1 MSASLLDNEALLRL
15 SVFLGMLGVMAL
27 WEAARPRRARTLPRW
42 LRWSNTLALA
52 ALGTLL
58 VRLLLPV
65 LAVGLAVWAEA
76 EGWGLLNILAVPGWL
91 AIIASLLLLDLIIY
105 AQHRVFHAVPALWR
119 LHRVHHADT
128 DLDVVTGLR
137 FHPLEIFLS
146 MGIKLAAVAAL
157 GAPPVAVL
165 LFEVILNACALFN
178 HANLRLPASVDR
190 TVRWVLVTPDMHR
203 VHHSTRREETDSN
216 FGFSLSWWDRLLG
229 TYRAQPVAGHEAMT
243 LGQDRF
249 RAPRDQWLDRL
260 LLQPWRG
267 PDAAP
272 APAPAPASALETV
285 KPADAAARHR

>member
-1 MSASLLDNEALLRL
+1 MIPPLLEHESLLRL

-27 WEAARPRRARTLPRW
+27 CEAARPRRARTLPRW

-52 ALGTLL
+52 ALDTLL
-58 VRLLLPV
+58 LRLVLPV

-76 EGWGLLNILAVPGWL
+76 EGWGLLNVMAVPGWL
-91 AIIASLLLLDLIIY
+91 AIAVSLLFLDLIIY
-105 AQHRVFHAVPALWR
+105 AQHRAFHAIPALWR

-137 FHPLEIFLS
+137 FHPLEILVS

-178 HANLRLPASVDR
+178 HANLRLPAPVDR
-190 TVRWVLVTPDMHR
+190 TVRWLLVTPDMHR
-203 VHHSTRREETDSN
+203 VHHSTRREETNSN

-229 TYRAQPVAGHEAMT
+229 TYTAQPAAGHEAMT

-249 RAPRDQWLDRL
+249 RAARDQWLDRL

-267 PDAAP
+267 PDADP
-272 APAPAPASALETV
+272 DPDSKTLRPSN
-285 KPADAAARHR
+285 AAATRR